1 MARASIGM
9 ARKSWRLSVKSSDI
23 LKKVIAW
30 RCVSILVTMLVLF
43 VATGDVKSATGITV
57 FLHTVLISCH
67 YVFEKLWATRIKDET
82 R

>member
-1 MARASIGM
+1 
-9 ARKSWRLSVKSSDI
+9 VKVGDI

-30 RCVSILVTMLVLF
+30 RCISILVTMMVLF
-43 VATGDVKSATGITV
+43 IATGDVKSATGITV

-67 YVFEKLWATRIKDET
+67 YVFEKLWATRMRDVET

>member
-1 MARASIGM
+1 
-9 ARKSWRLSVKSSDI
+9 VKVGDT

-43 VATGDVKSATGITV
+43 IATGDVESTTNITI
-57 FLHTVLISCH
+57 FLHAVLISCH
-67 YVFEKLWATRIKDET
+67 YGFEKMWSMRMEDES

>member
-9 ARKSWRLSVKSSDI
+9 AGKSWSLQVKPSDI

-30 RCVSILVTMLVLF
+30 RCISILVTMMVLF
-43 VATGDVKSATGITV
+43 IATGDVKSATGITV
-57 FLHTVLISCH
+57 FLHAVLISCH

>member
-1 MARASIGM
+1 M
-9 ARKSWRLSVKSSDI
+9 KSSDI

-57 FLHTVLISCH
+57 FLHAVLICCH
-67 YVFEKLWATRIKDET
+67 YVFEKLWAIRIKDET